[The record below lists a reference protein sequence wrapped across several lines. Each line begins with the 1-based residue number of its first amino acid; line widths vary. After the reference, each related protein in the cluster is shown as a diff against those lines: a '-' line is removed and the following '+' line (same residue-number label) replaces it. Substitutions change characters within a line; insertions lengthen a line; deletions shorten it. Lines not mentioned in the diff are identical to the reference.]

1 MLIKV
6 VQRFPSPISGFSA
19 QEAEC
24 TTLDDVESIPFVQRW
39 INDKNFWRLCKST
52 HKGATHHLVCET
64 NKGAGFYVIAY
75 LYGDI
80 EQLNLP
86 EWKQ

>member
-6 VQRFPSPISGFSA
+6 VQRFPNAVSGFSP

-24 TTLDDVESIPFVQRW
+24 ATVEDIESIPFVQRW
-39 INDKNFWRLCKST
+39 VNDRVFWRLCKCT
-52 HKGATHHLVCET
+52 QKGDQHHLVCET
-64 NKGAGFYVIAY
+64 NKGESFWVIAS

-80 EQLNLP
+80 EQLDLP

>member
-6 VQRFPSPISGFSA
+6 VQRFPNSTTGMIA

-24 TTLDDVESIPFVQRW
+24 TNVEDIESIPFIQRW
-39 INDKNFWRLCKST
+39 VNDKVFWRLCKCT
-52 HKGATHHLVCET
+52 QKGEQHHLICET
-64 NKGAGFYVIAY
+64 NKGEGFYVIAY

-80 EQLNLP
+80 EQLDLP